1 MALQVAHKKTIRY
14 CFKKTYMKNIFIEQL
29 TIATRKNKNICLIVN
44 DLGFGMIENY
54 SKEFPRNI
62 FNAGVSEQS
71 MMGYAA
77 GLAAKGI
84 HVFVYS
90 IANFNTF
97 RCAEQIRNDVD
108 YHNLPVTIVS
118 VGAGVGYGNLG
129 YSHHA
134 IQDYSLIR
142 SFPNMLIAS
151 PGDIMELKSCLE
163 YIIKRPQPSYLRLD
177 KSSNY
182 QIHKKKPNISPGKWI
197 KVFDHKNDV
206 KNTEIYLT
214 TGAVIEFIKD
224 KIDKKKYKPRSLFSI
239 PLWGMRF
246 KKNQN
251 KNLKKFKK
259 IIVVEDHLKDGGFQS
274 WLHESYTNDKLIS
287 KSLDSKVIKKVGSK
301 EFLMNYLK

>member
-1 MALQVAHKKTIRY
+1 
-14 CFKKTYMKNIFIEQL
+14 MKNIFIEQL

-44 DLGFGMIENY
+44 DLGFGMVENY

-77 GLAAKGI
+77 GLAAKGK

-118 VGAGVGYGNLG
+118 AGAGVGYGNLG

-151 PGDIMELKSCLE
+151 PGDIMELISCLE

-224 KIDKKKYKPRSLFSI
+224 KIDKKKYQSRSLFSM
-239 PLWGMRF
+239 PLWGMQF
-246 KKNQN
+246 KKDQN
-251 KNLKKFKK
+251 KNLKRFTK
-259 IIVVEDHLKDGGFQS
+259 IIVVEDHLQDGGFQS
-274 WLHESYTNDKLIS
+274 WLNECNDNPRLNS
-287 KSLDSKVIKKVGSK
+287 KSLKKEVINKVGSK
-301 EFLMNYLK
+301 DFLMKYLK

>member
-1 MALQVAHKKTIRY
+1 
-14 CFKKTYMKNIFIEQL
+14 MKNIFIEQL

-44 DLGFGMIENY
+44 DLGFGMVENY

-77 GLAAKGI
+77 GLAAKGK

-118 VGAGVGYGNLG
+118 AGAGVGYGNLG

-151 PGDIMELKSCLE
+151 PGDIMELISCLE

-239 PLWGMRF
+239 PLWGMKS

-274 WLHESYTNDKLIS
+274 WLHESLTNDKLIS

>member
-1 MALQVAHKKTIRY
+1 
-14 CFKKTYMKNIFIEQL
+14 MKNIFIEQL

-44 DLGFGMIENY
+44 DLGFGMVENY

-77 GLAAKGI
+77 GLAAKGK

-97 RCAEQIRNDVD
+97 RCAEQIRNDID

-118 VGAGVGYGNLG
+118 AGAGVGYGNLG

-142 SFPNMLIAS
+142 CFPNMLIAS
-151 PGDIMELKSCLE
+151 PGDIIELKSCFE
-163 YIIKRPQPSYLRLD
+163 YLIKNPQPSYLRLD

-197 KVFDHKNDV
+197 KVFDHK
-206 KNTEIYLT
+206 KNVNNKEIYLT
-214 TGAVIEFIKD
+214 TGAVIEFVKD
-224 KIDKKKYKPRSLFSI
+224 KIDKKKYEPRSLFSI
-239 PLWGMRF
+239 PLWGMKF

-251 KNLKKFKK
+251 KNLQNFKK
-259 IIVVEDHLKDGGFQS
+259 IIVVEDHLKDGGLQS
-274 WLHESYTNDKLIS
+274 WLNESLSLIH
-287 KSLDSKVIKKVGSK
+287 I
-301 EFLMNYLK
+301 